1 MREAIARARFV
12 RMSPLKA
19 RLVINEIRG
28 KPVAEARQILALS
41 PQKASRF
48 IRKVLDSAVANAQ
61 HNFEM
66 DADKLFVVRAV
77 VDEGP
82 RVRRLNPRA
91 FGRADIVRRAMAHIT
106 VAVAEKEE

>member
-1 MREAIARARFV
+1 MREAIAKARFV

-28 KPVAEARQILALS
+28 KPVAEARRILALS
-41 PQKASRF
+41 PKKASRY
-48 IRKVLDSAVANAQ
+48 IRKVLDSAVANAE
-61 HNFEM
+61 HNFEL
-66 DADKLFVVRAV
+66 DVERLSVVSAV

-82 RVRRLNPRA
+82 RIRRLNPRA